1 MLKSIRDHSLLLNYI
16 FADFFSAF
24 FAWIIFKLIAFNY
37 ILGHPISFNLDLFLE
52 SNIIGVGWVFFYSF
66 WGFYH
71 DIIRKSRL
79 REILN
84 LFVIS
89 LIGTFV
95 MVTIFA
101 TIIFEINIYKDYLKI
116 VVTYFLIQYFISS
129 FVKFWIMQYTKGLIK
144 KRKIFFNTL
153 IIGASQNAAEI
164 YSEIESINQ
173 ILGWKFLGYI
183 EVEKNTGVFG
193 EKLIKLGDIS
203 NIEYVIE
210 RFNIQQVVVAV
221 ESEEHEKIQHILEKL
236 EFYDIKISVIPDL
249 YQIMLGHVSINHVF
263 SIPLIE
269 LNRDLLPVWQKNIK
283 RGIDIFAAL
292 FVLIVFF
299 PFLLVV
305 AIITKLTSK
314 GPIFYSQER
323 IGKNGSNF
331 NIFKFRS
338 MFVDSEKDGPALSSK
353 NDNRITPWGRF
364 MRKTR
369 IDELPQFYNVL
380 IADMSLVGPRPE
392 RAYFMNQIIQTAPH
406 FKYRLRVK
414 PGITSLAQV
423 KFGYAETVEEMIRRL
438 KYDIFYIKNMSLIL
452 DFRIITFTLYTVF
465 KGRGQ

>member
-1 MLKSIRDHSLLLNYI
+1 MLLNYI
-16 FADFFSAF
+16 FADFFSAAS
-24 FAWIIFKLIAFNY
+24 AWVTFKVIAFY
-37 ILGHPISFNLDLFLE
+37 FILSNSLPINIDLFVE
-52 SNIIGVGWVFFYSF
+52 SVVVGIGWVFFYSF

-95 MVTIFA
+95 IVTIFA
-101 TIIFEINIYKDYLKI
+101 TIIFDINIYKDYLKI
-116 VVTYFLIQYFISS
+116 IFLYFSVHYFISS
-129 FVKFWIMQYTKGLIK
+129 TIKFLVMQYTKGLIK
-144 KRKIFFNTL
+144 SKKIFFNTL

-193 EKLIKLGDIS
+193 EKLIKLGNLS
-203 NIEYVIE
+203 SIEHVIE
-210 RFNIQQVVVAV
+210 RYNIQQVVVAV

-283 RGIDIFAAL
+283 RGIDIIASL
-292 FVLIVFF
+292 FVLVGFS
-299 PFLLVV
+299 PLLLII
-305 AIITKLTSK
+305 ALITKITSK

-323 IGKNGSNF
+323 VGKNGVTF
-331 NIFKFRS
+331 NIYKFRS
-338 MFVDSEKDGPALSSK
+338 MYLNSEKDGPALSSK
-353 NDNRITPWGRF
+353 NDNRITTWGRF

-392 RAYFMNQIIQTAPH
+392 RDYYMKQIIQTAPH

-423 KFGYAETVEEMIRRL
+423 KFGYAETVDEMIRRL